1 MDFSNTSLY
10 FWILLSL
17 ILSLLITFWLFK
29 NVVWIKELSRKYKI
43 LLYTLRFLGLFFTF
57 LVIANLFFEKTIYR
71 NEKPLLIALI
81 DNSESMRNYSDSSSV
96 KKSILQLQEN
106 IQSKLG
112 NKIDFVSY
120 TIGENVKRNKELLFN
135 ESSSNLSE
143 GFSEIGTKYYNRNIG
158 AIILVSDGNFNAGM
172 NPIYTANQIP
182 HAPIYT
188 LGVGDT
194 ILKKDLSIRDISFNE
209 VTFLKN
215 KFPIEVEIEASKVKN
230 QNVLISLIHNNKT
243 IQTKQLKIDSENSV
257 LTSTFEVDAN
267 EVGIQNYTIQ
277 IQSIPNE
284 YTTIN
289 NTKSISIE
297 VIDNRSKILLISGS
311 PHPDVPA
318 LKSVLDTY
326 QNFECKLQYTNKWDE
341 KTNEFDLIICY
352 EPGYLFSTNQLK
364 SLSNFRKS
372 IFYVIGTNSS
382 VDEVNKL
389 NLGFNISKTNQLDEV
404 QPYFT
409 SDLSIL
415 DLSETTINS
424 INNFPPIYSKYGNL
438 KFNGTIEKIL
448 NQKIGTLETNKPL
461 LFFNSNNSIKNGV
474 FYGEGIWKWK
484 LHEYS
489 LTKKNEHFNDLFQ
502 KVFNYL
508 LLKENKSPLHIEFP
522 KQISSKEDLIVK
534 ATFYNPLFELI
545 TTPKINFEVYDEKN
559 KKSFFAFTPKN
570 KSYSLTLGKLKPGT
584 YHWKAFTSHKGKNY
598 TRKGTFLVSNTTLE
612 KIETRA
618 NHIVLRKIALN
629 SNADFALLKEHN
641 ALITKLDNREDITTI
656 SYEETEKKPLIDYVI
671 LLFIISAL
679 FFSEWFIRKWFGTY

>member
-17 ILSLLITFWLFK
+17 ILSLLITYWLFK
-29 NVVWIKELSRKYKI
+29 NVVWIKELSKKYKI

-81 DNSESMRNYSDSSSV
+81 DNSESMQNYSDSSSV

-143 GFSEIGTKYYNRNIG
+143 GFGEIGTKYYNRNIG

-311 PHPDVPA
+311 PHPDVSA

-326 QNFECKLQYTNKWDE
+326 QNFECKLLYTNKWDE

-352 EPGYLFSTNQLK
+352 EPGYLYSPNQLK

-372 IFYVIGTNSS
+372 IFYFIGTNSS
-382 VDEVNKL
+382 VAEVNKL
-389 NLGFNISKTNQLDEV
+389 DLGFNISKTNQFDEV

-424 INNFPPIYSKYGNL
+424 INNFPPVYSKYGNL
-438 KFNGTIEKIL
+438 KFNSTIEKLL

>member
-81 DNSESMRNYSDSSSV
+81 DNSESMQNYSDSSSV

-143 GFSEIGTKYYNRNIG
+143 GFGEIGTKYYNRNIG

-243 IQTKQLKIDSENSV
+243 IQTKQLKIDSENSI

-297 VIDNRSKILLISGS
+297 VIDNRSKTLLISGS
-311 PHPDVPA
+311 PHPDVSA

-326 QNFECKLQYTNKWDE
+326 QNFECKLLYTNKWDE

-352 EPGYLFSTNQLK
+352 EPGYLFSPNQLK

-372 IFYVIGTNSS
+372 IFYFIGTNSS
-382 VDEVNKL
+382 VAEVKKL

>member
-17 ILSLLITFWLFK
+17 ILSLLITYWLFK

-311 PHPDVPA
+311 PHPDISA

-372 IFYVIGTNSS
+372 IFYFIGTNSS

-404 QPYFT
+404 QPYFS

-448 NQKIGTLETNKPL
+448 NQNIGTLETNKPL

-641 ALITKLDNREDITTI
+641 TLITKLDNREDITTI

-671 LLFIISAL
+671 FLFIISIL
-679 FFSEWFIRKWFGTY
+679 FFCEWFIRKWFGTY